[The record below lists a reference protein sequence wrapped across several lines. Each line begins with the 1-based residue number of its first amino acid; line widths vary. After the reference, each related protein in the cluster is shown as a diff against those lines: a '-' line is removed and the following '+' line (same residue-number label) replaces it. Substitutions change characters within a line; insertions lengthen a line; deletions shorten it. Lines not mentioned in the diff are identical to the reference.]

1 MLTRTKGS
9 AAVKSNS
16 TRTKAVIFLAIA
28 STACATAGTAAVP
41 ATRNAV
47 WAEHDLTIELQ
58 HLPKL
63 YSCEDLT
70 NKIHDI
76 LQTVGARVNMQI
88 LVSSCENGID
98 TRVVAPRAHLVFSLP
113 FEVRGQLAG
122 SGDLSARE
130 RTVRIEPGNPPSID
144 YSDCELL
151 RQLEMTVFRAVPL
164 PIDATRLTCQRI
176 TTQHTPFSFSVEAL
190 MPDASEPAKVSR
202 IQSDNLT
209 FAAKQV

>member
-28 STACATAGTAAVP
+28 STACGSAGTAAVP

-70 NKIHDI
+70 YKIHDI
-76 LQTVGARVNMQI
+76 LQTVGARANVQI

-98 TRVVAPRAHLVFSLP
+98 TRVVAPRVHHLSTDHDPTYAFQFLGRSTH
-113 FEVRGQLAG
+113 
-122 SGDLSARE
+122 AR
-130 RTVRIEPGNPPSID
+130 
-144 YSDCELL
+144 
-151 RQLEMTVFRAVPL
+151 
-164 PIDATRLTCQRI
+164 CQ
-176 TTQHTPFSFSVEAL
+176 
-190 MPDASEPAKVSR
+190 
-202 IQSDNLT
+202 
-209 FAAKQV
+209 